1 MKTSPVI
8 LLILFYTIGRAQDK
22 RPSPEKWYEQAE
34 TEYNAGNY
42 RQAIELLNQA
52 LEQKPSLAGAY
63 FLRATAREQLKDV
76 EGALTDYSIYLN
88 MRPDNAEALFSRA
101 AIRYQLQK
109 YDQARED
116 FVRLLQ
122 LPAGETQSVYYN
134 RAATAG
140 GVNQIIT
147 TQGNNRPIVYNYI
160 GMIDLRQKAYT
171 RAVAWLDSAIRLE
184 PREADYYVNRALAR
198 QNLGDSAAALA
209 DYNKALAINP
219 RHTMALHNIAVF
231 KRTGGAKSKQEAKDP
246 LEQAIDSDSSM
257 LYPYLERAWQ
267 RMEGGYYKGAIAD
280 YTKALEIEDRDPE
293 IWLGRGLARE
303 RVKDYNG
310 AFSDYTHAITIKEDF
325 VKAWINRAN
334 VLMKQERY
342 KDAADDYTVAL
353 VYKADLG
360 PAYYNRA
367 IARYHLKHPEAC
379 SDLVKAE
386 SLGMKP
392 DSKMRERICPH
403 N

>member
-1 MKTSPVI
+1 
-8 LLILFYTIGRAQDK
+8 
-22 RPSPEKWYEQAE
+22 
-34 TEYNAGNY
+34 
-42 RQAIELLNQA
+42 
-52 LEQKPSLAGAY
+52 
-63 FLRATAREQLKDV
+63 
-76 EGALTDYSIYLN
+76 
-88 MRPDNAEALFSRA
+88 MRPDNVDALFSRA
-101 AIRYQLQK
+101 TIRYQLQK

-116 FVRLLQ
+116 FLRLLQ
-122 LPAGETQSVYYN
+122 LPPGVTQSVYYN
-134 RAATAG
+134 RAATPG
-140 GVNQIIT
+140 GVNQVIT
-147 TQGNNRPIVYNYI
+147 SQGNNRPIVYNYI

-171 RAVAWLDSAIRLE
+171 KAIAWLDSAIHLE

-198 QNLGDSAAALA
+198 QNLGDSTAALA
-209 DYNKALAINP
+209 DYNKALSINP

-231 KRTGGAKSKQEAKDP
+231 KRAGGAKAKQEAQDP
-246 LEQAIDSDSSM
+246 LERAIDSDSSM

-303 RVKDYNG
+303 RTKDYSG
-310 AFSDYTHAITIKEDF
+310 AFSDYTQAIALKEDY
-325 VKAWINRAN
+325 VKAWVNRAN

-360 PAYYNRA
+360 AAYYNRA
-367 IARYHLKHPEAC
+367 IARYHLKNADAC
-379 SDLVKAE
+379 SDLLKAE

-392 DSKMRERICPH
+392 DAKMKERICPTH